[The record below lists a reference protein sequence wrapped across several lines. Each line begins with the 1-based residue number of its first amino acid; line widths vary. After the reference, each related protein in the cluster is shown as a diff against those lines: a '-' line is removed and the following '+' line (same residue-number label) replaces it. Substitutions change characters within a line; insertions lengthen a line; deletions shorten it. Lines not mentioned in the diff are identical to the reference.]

1 MAGKSFALKYAEA
14 LWPVSSDCIDPL
26 WIDNYTEHWNLGWT
40 SHSHMVFSIF
50 IKCILPEGKWGGFSI
65 LCHFQQRENLGSKIC
80 SPISTGQCQI
90 SGQSGQCQIS
100 LQPRG
105 TTLKI
110 WAMKG
115 SLGYTVIY
123 LWSVIYLLV
132 SSKDGLNK
140 LNPSTGLRRRK
151 QFSFILYF
159 LNQHMKPNS

>member
-1 MAGKSFALKYAEA
+1 MPFPTA
-14 LWPVSSDCIDPL
+14 
-26 WIDNYTEHWNLGWT
+26 
-40 SHSHMVFSIF
+40 
-50 IKCILPEGKWGGFSI
+50 
-65 LCHFQQRENLGSKIC
+65 RENLGSKIC

-123 LWSVIYLLV
+123 L
-132 SSKDGLNK
+132 
-140 LNPSTGLRRRK
+140 
-151 QFSFILYF
+151 
-159 LNQHMKPNS
+159 